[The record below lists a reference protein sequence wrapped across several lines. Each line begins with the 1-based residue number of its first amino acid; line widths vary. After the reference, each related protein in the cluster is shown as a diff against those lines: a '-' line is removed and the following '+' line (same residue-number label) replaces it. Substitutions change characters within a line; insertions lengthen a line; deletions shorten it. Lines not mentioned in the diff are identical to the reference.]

1 MIIEGHGEHFYYRKK
16 PDPSEKENEKS
27 DFFV

>member
-16 PDPSEKENEKS
+16 PDLSEKENEKS
-27 DFFV
+27 DF